1 MSQLKATRSELL
13 RLKKRLQAAKR
24 GQELLQQKLDIL
36 LIELSKYVREFVEQ
50 SKKVSFSLKEV
61 YTTVIAIKAFSDQ
74 QSFHNFI
81 NLMQGAL
88 EAEVTFNSVMGVS
101 FPQIVIFQKN
111 SFSNFYSTVLDLH
124 PTSEKVFS
132 ETEKVITA
140 LIKLIELQQ
149 IILALAEAVRSTK
162 IRVNSLKY
170 YVIPSMERAILFIS
184 LRISEMEREE
194 FYRIKKIKSKIL
206 KSKKSLELQ

>member
-1 MSQLKATRSELL
+1 MPQLKATRSELL

-24 GQELLQQKLDIL
+24 GQELLQQKLDVL
-36 LIELSKYVREFVEQ
+36 LIELSKYVREYVEQ
-50 SKKVSFSLKEV
+50 SKKVSFSLREV
-61 YTTVIAIKAFSDQ
+61 YNAVMTIKVFSNQ
-74 QSFHNFI
+74 QSFYNFV
-81 NLMQGAL
+81 NLMRGAL
-88 EAEVTFNSVMGVS
+88 EAEVTFNSVMGIS
-101 FPQIVIFQKN
+101 FPQIVISQKN
-111 SFSNFYSTVLDLH
+111 SFTNFYSTVLNLL
-124 PTSEKVFS
+124 PTSENVFY

-194 FYRIKKIKSKIL
+194 FYRIKKIKSKIS
-206 KSKKSLELQ
+206 KSEMSL